1 MALSIPYMDAAIYG
15 IGVARLTNELLLESV
30 SLVDFFKL
38 PLPGERSDREMWG
51 AGMMPWGIWNGAEYD
66 DGGGAVIA
74 AIRFQRCT

>member
-1 MALSIPYMDAAIYG
+1 MALHHEDALIYG
-15 IGVARLTNELLLESV
+15 IGVARQMHDLQVLPVLLT
-30 SLVDFFKL
+30 DFFKL

-66 DGGGAVIA
+66 DGGGAAIA